1 MNDISINLQ
10 AIIEGRILLY
20 VFLFAFCAALVS
32 SSCDLINTNTHL
44 LHTEDISKVVKDYK
58 QFCKQ
63 STQCMKT
70 PSCWILSNPCI
81 HTNDRGI
88 NTLYKGMQTNLIICS
103 ICLDLRFLQIKQSTR
118 IRCVGSKIKGK
129 KKEKKKKDIKTILE
143 QVLLKKIVLCLL

>member
-1 MNDISINLQ
+1 MWEKIGPWISPRELVILYQHIMNDISINLQ
-10 AIIEGRILLY
+10 AVIEGRILLY
-20 VFLFAFCAALVS
+20 VFWFAFCAALVS

-88 NTLYKGMQTNLIICS
+88 NTLYKGMQTK
-103 ICLDLRFLQIKQSTR
+103 LDYMLHMFRFAIS
-118 IRCVGSKIKGK
+118 SN
-129 KKEKKKKDIKTILE
+129 KTE
-143 QVLLKKIVLCLL
+143 YKNQMCRF